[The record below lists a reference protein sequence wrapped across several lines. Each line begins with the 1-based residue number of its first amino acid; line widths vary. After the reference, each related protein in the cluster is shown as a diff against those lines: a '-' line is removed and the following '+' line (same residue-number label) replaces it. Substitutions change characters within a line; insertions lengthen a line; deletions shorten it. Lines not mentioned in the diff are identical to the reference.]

1 MASFEERLERLRERH
16 EALTQSVELWTA
28 SQRETA
34 DRHDREI
41 AKLTALMSE
50 TAEFIHS
57 LARVAESHER
67 RIEKLE
73 EGNEK

>member
-16 EALTQSVELWTA
+16 EALTQSVELWMA

-34 DRHDREI
+34 ERHDREI
-41 AKLTALMSE
+41 AKLTMLMTE
-50 TAEFIHS
+50 TGEFIHS
-57 LARVAESHER
+57 LARIAEPHER